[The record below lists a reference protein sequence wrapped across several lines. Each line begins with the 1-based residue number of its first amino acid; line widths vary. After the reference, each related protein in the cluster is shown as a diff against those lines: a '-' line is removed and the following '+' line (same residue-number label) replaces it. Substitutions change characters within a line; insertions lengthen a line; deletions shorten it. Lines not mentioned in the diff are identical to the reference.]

1 MTATFP
7 FGPVSAA
14 EGMEIIRALHADR
27 PMTRVSFE
35 YGGDAWV
42 IHGYEACRQM
52 LEDRRFVRKPFHDGR
67 VVPYAIE
74 FPEFLTKTLQFMD
87 PPDHTRLRRL
97 VAKAFTMRRVEKLRP
112 STEAL
117 AHRLIDE
124 MTAGRA
130 SANLVEAYALP
141 LPIQVIGDLLG
152 VPPEGRTDFV
162 KWSHALLSTSGM
174 AEETVIEHAASLFMY
189 LSELITARRSQPQD
203 DLLSALAAAQ
213 EADDRLT
220 DGEIVEIAMLLVLGG
235 FDNTANFMEQGV
247 MSLLLNPEHRA
258 YLAEDVEARIG
269 PAVEEILRHAGMEM
283 GKEVEGRVGLV
294 PFAAAEDVELAGVMI
309 KQGEAVMVDL
319 GSANHDDRA
328 FDDPGR
334 FDLARKHN
342 PHLTFSHGLHRCIG
356 AALATME
363 LQVGIGVLLK
373 RLPGLALA
381 GDPVYLEGVLTGGM
395 TELPVTW

>member
-1 MTATFP
+1 MKATYP
-7 FGPVSAA
+7 FGPVPPA

-27 PMTRVSFE
+27 PMTKVSFA

-42 IHGYEACRQM
+42 VHGYEACRQL
-52 LEDRRFVRKPFHDGR
+52 LEDRRFVRKPFRDGR

-97 VAKAFTMRRVEKLRP
+97 VAKAFTMRRVEALRP

-117 AHRLIDE
+117 AERLIE
-124 MTAGRA
+124 KMTTGRA
-130 SANLVEAYALP
+130 TANLVEAYALP

-152 VPPEGRTDFV
+152 VPDDGRANFV

-174 AEETVIEHAASLFMY
+174 AEETVAEHAASLFMY
-189 LSELITARRSQPQD
+189 LLELITAKRAAPAD

-213 EADDRLT
+213 EADDRLE

-235 FDNTANFMEQGV
+235 FDNTANFIEQGV
-247 MSLLLNPEHRA
+247 LSLLLNPEHRA
-258 YLAEDVEARIG
+258 YLAEDVDGRIG

-294 PFAAAEDVELAGVMI
+294 PFAAAEDLELAGAVI
-309 KQGEAVMVDL
+309 RKGEAVMVDL

-328 FDDPGR
+328 FDEAGR
-334 FDLARKHN
+334 FDLARTHN
-342 PHLTFSHGLHRCIG
+342 PHLTFSHGLHRCLG
-356 AALATME
+356 ASLATME
-363 LQVGIGVLLK
+363 LQVGIGTLLK
-373 RLPGLALA
+373 RLPELALA

-395 TELPVTW
+395 TDLPVAW